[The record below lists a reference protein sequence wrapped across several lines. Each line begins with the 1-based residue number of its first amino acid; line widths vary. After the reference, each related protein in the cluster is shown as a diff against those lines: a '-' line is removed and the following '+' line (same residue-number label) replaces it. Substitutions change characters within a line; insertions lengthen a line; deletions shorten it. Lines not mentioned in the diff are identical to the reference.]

1 MKLSD
6 SKLHEL
12 YDSASAWVILHGTTL
27 IISIIVLLIGL
38 RVIKFVG
45 TRLRGRMSRRKVHS
59 SLQPFFLSL
68 SLTALYVLL
77 IIGVAGI
84 NGISI
89 SSFSAV
95 LGGFTVA
102 VGLAL
107 SGTFQNFAGGVLI
120 LLLKPFE
127 LNDSIVAQGQDGKVI
142 SIQIFY
148 TVLITAD
155 NKTVIIPNGK
165 LFNEVIVNVTR
176 EGKRRLDFEI
186 KIGYAADVEQ
196 VLKIIENAITSNKAI
211 LKDGGNRVGVSS
223 MELDGVKYLIN
234 VWVAPGDVLDT
245 KLVLHE
251 RILIDLRAGGIK
263 LPGM

>member
-12 YDSASAWVILHGTTL
+12 YDSAYAWVILHGTTL
-27 IISIIVLLIGL
+27 LISIIVLLIGL
-38 RVIKFVG
+38 KVIKFIG
-45 TRLRGRMSRRKVHS
+45 NRLRGRMSQRKVHS

-77 IIGVAGI
+77 IIGVAAI
-84 NGISI
+84 NGASV
-89 SSFSAV
+89 SSFSAI

-127 LNDSIVAQGQDGKVI
+127 LEDSIVAQGQDGKVI

-176 EGKRRLDFEI
+176 EGRRRLDFEI
-186 KIGYAADVEQ
+186 KIGYAADVQQ
-196 VLKIIENAITSNKAI
+196 VLKIIENAIKSNKAV
-211 LKDGGNRVGVSS
+211 LKDGNNRVGVSAL
-223 MELDGVKYLIN
+223 EVDGVKYLIN
-234 VWVAPGDVLDT
+234 VWISPSDIINV
-245 KLVLHE
+245 KLALHE
-251 RILIDLRAGGIK
+251 KILIDLRAAEIK